1 MIKLYPIRFILI
13 LLVSLIVGCG
23 AGGGGGLIASATSGS
38 GGGIG
43 GTGLTSSG
51 TIDGFGSIF
60 VNGVEFETD
69 GAEIVIDGQQVTADE
84 LALGM
89 VVLVA
94 GRVNDDGVTGVA
106 SQVIFDSEVQGP
118 ITSIK
123 PGRDGD
129 SLLLVAAGVEVI
141 AEQTGTVFSG
151 LGFDSIAVGD
161 YVQVSGF
168 PEGPDRLRAT
178 RIAKKTP
185 ASGNVDDVEIEGVI
199 TGLTA
204 GEFTL
209 RGLVVDYSA
218 ADVTG
223 LPGGAPAVGMTVQVR
238 GVIDPVANKILADRV
253 TPEDTIVDQLGDAA
267 EVSVQG
273 AITSF
278 ASIADFRINGVRV
291 DATDATLRPS
301 GLMPGNDMVVE
312 VEGNWDGTRLR
323 ARKLEARR
331 GRVEIES
338 TVAAVDSAAGSLTMQ
353 FEGARIVVKVDSR
366 TMFDDN
372 HDDAGPLTLAAI
384 RSGEFLRIEAI
395 QGDDALVAT
404 RVDRENID
412 DSFLQARIE
421 SFSAGAS
428 ITLLGVTFS
437 TRGTGFETED
447 DISVTSDQFYG
458 ALQSGQLVKVRDNY
472 PPDGIADEVEI
483 ELENVLDGA
492 REFDEDDASDRE
504 SEDDDID
511 SEDHPGDTDEVEEK
525 DELDAVDA
533 PDEVDEVDEVDDVEA
548 RDEIDDPDEPDEL
561 DEPDQPE

>member
-1 MIKLYPIRFILI
+1 
-13 LLVSLIVGCG
+13 
-23 AGGGGGLIASATSGS
+23 
-38 GGGIG
+38 
-43 GTGLTSSG
+43 
-51 TIDGFGSIF
+51 
-60 VNGVEFETD
+60 
-69 GAEIVIDGQQVTADE
+69 VT
-84 LALGM
+84 L
-89 VVLVA
+89 
-94 GRVNDDGVTGVA
+94 
-106 SQVIFDSEVQGP
+106 
-118 ITSIK
+118 
-123 PGRDGD
+123 
-129 SLLLVAAGVEVI
+129 
-141 AEQTGTVFSG
+141 
-151 LGFDSIAVGD
+151 
-161 YVQVSGF
+161 
-168 PEGPDRLRAT
+168 
-178 RIAKKTP
+178 
-185 ASGNVDDVEIEGVI
+185 
-199 TGLTA
+199 
-204 GEFTL
+204 
-209 RGLVVDYSA
+209 
-218 ADVTG
+218 
-223 LPGGAPAVGMTVQVR
+223 
-238 GVIDPVANKILADRV
+238 
-253 TPEDTIVDQLGDAA
+253 EDTIADRLGDAA

-533 PDEVDEVDEVDDVEA
+533 PDEVDEVDDVEA